1 MNFNSFSPSAK
12 GHTACRKR
20 KVKDLT
26 SVPNGRKG
34 NKMKVSIL
42 TKTINNRIIDVI
54 GVFSTESKAWKY
66 VDIQAEIFG
75 EQEYNNYMVITTTLN

>member
-1 MNFNSFSPSAK
+1 
-12 GHTACRKR
+12 
-20 KVKDLT
+20 
-26 SVPNGRKG
+26 
-34 NKMKVSIL
+34 MKVSIL

-66 VDIQAEIFG
+66 VDIQAKIFG